1 MSRTPVEWIVIAIA
15 SLQSNGHGPTLTVQA
30 IKDAVFEEARSSSR
44 RFVPR
49 RPVNK
54 VLAEA
59 LVKLY
64 FADLIEM
71 QSFHELEEPETEVT
85 LTKDVWNKLPST
97 HSPLLQSAEH
107 FQIHEAQIKR
117 FNELVVFVDLEAE
130 YSASDAAYNEKVRI
144 IADSRGTMANLL
156 AEYKEL
162 VERKQLTEAAQ
173 TGTVRRMI
181 LGLADFLGLA
191 DYVNG
196 PLLERWDSRIIKVSH
211 LIFKPYSPLM
221 IRKGVERCMVELDEW
236 AEKVIEK
243 EVRRKEYIKVMQS
256 ALNAA
261 LGPGNHL
268 LLMQR
273 NEHYENLVSRD

>member
-1 MSRTPVEWIVIAIA
+1 
-15 SLQSNGHGPTLTVQA
+15 
-30 IKDAVFEEARSSSR
+30 
-44 RFVPR
+44 
-49 RPVNK
+49 
-54 VLAEA
+54 
-59 LVKLY
+59 
-64 FADLIEM
+64 M

-196 PLLERWDSRIIKVSH
+196 PLLERWDSRIIK
-211 LIFKPYSPLM
+211 
-221 IRKGVERCMVELDEW
+221 GVERCMVELDEW